1 MEGAAKI
8 KLAGE
13 HKAMINDLN
22 NDLDIEQSI
31 LQRCVAGDHDAFRIL
46 VEQLKRPAYYHA
58 LSLLG
63 HPEDAMDISQEAFV
77 RAWQAISSFEPGLP
91 FYPWYYTIMKRLALN
106 LLRTKRRHPET
117 AFANDLQDMQAGTDA
132 EQGVDADTA
141 LAECSAEERVIRQ
154 QTRQQVRGAL
164 TMLSIEDR
172 EILCLKD
179 MHDYAYKDI
188 AFMLSIPL
196 GTVMSRLYAAR
207 SRLRNQLRELGYE
220 HSL

>member
-1 MEGAAKI
+1 
-8 KLAGE
+8 
-13 HKAMINDLN
+13 
-22 NDLDIEQSI
+22 
-31 LQRCVAGDHDAFRIL
+31 
-46 VEQLKRPAYYHA
+46 
-58 LSLLG
+58 
-63 HPEDAMDISQEAFV
+63 MDISQEAFV
-77 RAWQAISSFEPGLP
+77 RAWQSISTYEPSLP

-106 LLRTKRRHPET
+106 LLRTKRRHTE
-117 AFANDLQDMQAGTDA
+117 TDA

-172 EILCLKD
+172 EILSLKD

-220 HSL
+220 H